1 MGHDCLMGGE
11 LFARRSRPLRLV
23 GVAPGRAPTRT
34 SGAVTL
40 TERYLQLQR
49 QAGNQAVL
57 SLLRWEAR
65 AAGVTQG
72 GTVQRDA
79 GSHREN
85 PPVATLHPAGTLS
98 EEQWTAAYGA
108 AVAKPSVEAYEPL
121 FRDIAVTAG
130 MAGLAAGF
138 VPSTVPVSD
147 GKTAKPGL
155 NMTLNTSDEP
165 GHTGWVDK
173 NGVFGLP
180 LKLDRRTP
188 TDVSIAII
196 LSPQALGPDKGLSLR
211 AARHEMVHARHKV
224 RVLEAVKDWQS
235 STGRRQPGFDEW
247 LKQQAKRRKDPISA
261 LDVALIGSGA
271 KDGVANTEVLAYIE
285 GFTTDFHRRPA
296 TAAQAGPAFFELLG
310 AVETRKLY
318 TWAQA
323 DPAVQVEALT
333 RLREYHGTLDIEH
346 QRLWKEW
353 LDKQLA
359 KAANDK
365 TGRKDFLNRLTAFV
379 T

>member
-11 LFARRSRPLRLV
+11 LFARRSRQLRRL
-23 GVAPGRAPTRT
+23 GVAPGRDPTRT

-65 AAGVTQG
+65 AAGVTQRS
-72 GTVQRDA
+72 TVQRDV

-147 GKTAKPGL
+147 GKTTKPGL

-173 NGVFGLP
+173 HGVFGLP
-180 LKLDRRTP
+180 LKLDRRTAP
-188 TDVSIAII
+188 DVSIAII
-196 LSPQALGPDKGLSLR
+196 LSPRALGPTRRCRYAPRGTR
-211 AARHEMVHARHKV
+211 CHARHKV
-224 RVLEAVKDWQS
+224 KVLEAVKDWQS
-235 STGRRQPGFDEW
+235 SSGRRQPDFNEW
-247 LKQQAKRRKDPISA
+247 LKQQAKRRNNPISA
-261 LDVALIGSGA
+261 LDVALIGRGA
-271 KDGVANTEVLAYIE
+271 KNAAANTEVLAYVE

-333 RLREYHGTLDIEH
+333 RLREYHGTLDIDH